1 MNRVFRTSLLLAAAM
16 AAGAMKASAL
26 ERIHRVAAR
35 ESFQDIARAYWGRP
49 DWGDLLRTHNG
60 LPPGSAAPG
69 TSLRVP
75 LPTEV
80 RTSTGD
86 TWASLARSELGDD
99 ALGPMV
105 AALNGR
111 SPSEAAPLPG
121 QVVRIPALA
130 VHQLGRGET
139 LAALSRRF
147 LADGELWPQ
156 LARLNRI
163 DKPHGLYAGTRL
175 RVPLLPGE
183 PRRESPPPAKAREPE
198 LPPVGE
204 GLGDRR
210 GLPDEARERLEAGV
224 SAYRE
229 GRYEEAREA
238 LEGARPAV
246 LAGGS
251 RQERI
256 ELLEHLIFV
265 RVAFEDTAAACDAYG
280 ELLEVDPDHEWDD
293 VRVSPKISRTTLLCE
308 GQ

>member
-1 MNRVFRTSLLLAAAM
+1 MKMLRTGVLLAAAM
-16 AAGAMKASAL
+16 TAGATKASAL
-26 ERIHRVAAR
+26 EQLHRVAAR

-60 LPPGSAAPG
+60 LPAGPPAPG

-80 RTSTGD
+80 RTSAGD

-111 SPSEAAPLPG
+111 PPSEAPLPG

-147 LADGELWPQ
+147 LSDGELWPQ

-175 RVPLLPGE
+175 RVPLLPAGSTSE
-183 PRRESPPPAKAREPE
+183 GPPPARARAPE

-210 GLPDEARERLEAGV
+210 RLPGEVGDRLEAGV
-224 SAYRE
+224 LAYRE

-238 LEGARPAV
+238 LEGARAGV
-246 LAGGS
+246 LAEGS

-256 ELLEHLIFV
+256 ELLEHIIFV
-265 RVAFEDTAAACDAYG
+265 RVAFEDTAGACEAYRQ
-280 ELLEVDPDHEWDD
+280 LLEVDPDHGWDD
-293 VRVSPKISRTTLLCE
+293 VRVSPKISRSTLLCE
-308 GQ
+308 SR